1 MINEEVLIMTHPYTP
16 HLFNSLGLTGIG
28 VGAMFERTAMRP
40 ACERTAM
47 RPACDRKF
55 REMDGCVNR
64 VRRPVYSIPTSAL
77 IY

>member
-1 MINEEVLIMTHPYTP
+1 MMINEEVLVMTHPYTP
-16 HLFNSLGLTGIG
+16 HLFNSLGTTGIG
-28 VGAMFERTAMRP
+28 AGAMF
-40 ACERTAM
+40 ERTAM

-55 REMDGCVNR
+55 RELDGCVKR